1 MPAYSTSH
9 RQLMKRITFLDADLA
24 KKSDA
29 VVNSAVI
36 TAPSIEAGSLKIPL
50 SGTGYGTVSVGAG
63 GVLIDELL
71 SVEAVFKVSKIVE
84 TTEIR
89 IGVGSAFNAD
99 PDAVAASA
107 WLKIVGQNT
116 AANAHLV
123 YVESDDAVLDI
134 NDEPANGIQIPVG
147 VWCKAKLDFRS
158 GIQSISVPGK
168 SKGGKGSIQFAVT
181 AERGYA
187 QHVRGLTKHIDMS
200 NYAGVIGP
208 YFHAEKTGAGGAT
221 DSIVYLREL
230 CMEYNSF

>member
-9 RQLMKRITFLDADLA
+9 RTLQKRITFLEADLA

-29 VVNSAVI
+29 VVNTAVI

-50 SGTGYGTVSVGAG
+50 SGTGYGTVSVGQG
-63 GVLIDELL
+63 GVAIDDLL
-71 SVEAVFKVSKIVE
+71 SVEAVFKVSKFVE
-84 TTEIR
+84 TTELR
-89 IGVGSAFNAD
+89 IGAGSAFNAD

-107 WLKIVGQNT
+107 WLKIIGQAG

-147 VWCKAKLDFRS
+147 VWCKARIDFRS

-168 SKGGKGSIQFAVT
+168 SKGGKGSVQFSVT
-181 AERGYA
+181 ADRGYA
-187 QHVRGLTKHIDMS
+187 QHVRGLTKHMDMS
-200 NYAGVIGP
+200 NYTGVIGP

-221 DSIVYLREL
+221 DSIIYLREL